1 MRRWEILGLHT
12 AFLCQPQPILGI
24 VSETLS
30 R

>member
-1 MRRWEILGLHT
+1 MRRWEFLGLHA
-12 AFLCQPQPILGI
+12 AFLCQPQPIFGI